1 MVNFFGHT
9 PRGFKKV
16 LYFSIA
22 AHIAVII
29 ALGIYMR
36 GSRKVFFTPVY
47 TVSLVEPEPRHRPRR
62 AGKKAPPRAA
72 VKKKARKKTAVRKKA
87 VKKTA
92 RPKKKTI
99 ALKKKK
105 AAPPKHGKHEEEDL
119 TEALSA
125 IRRKVRAEEEKR
137 MLAARIEAMRKRRE
151 AEALMKKLEGIKK
164 TLETPAPAGAAAP
177 KKAPARPSAPAPT
190 GGLRTESLE
199 LKHKA
204 YFSLIRDRVQANWI
218 YPETFDNEK
227 ISVIVSIRIGRDG
240 TLLKSWVEK
249 GSGNRQFDE
258 SLLKAVRKAAPFPPL
273 PEDFTEDTLET
284 GLRFCPTCD

>member
-9 PRGFKKV
+9 PRVFKKV

-22 AHIAVII
+22 AHIAVIT

-47 TVSLVEPEPRHRPRR
+47 TVSLVEPAPRQRRR
-62 AGKKAPPRAA
+62 ARKKPAHHAA
-72 VKKKARKKTAVRKKA
+72 IKKKARKNTVVRKKA
-87 VKKTA
+87 AKKAVTA
-92 RPKKKTI
+92 KKKTI
-99 ALKKKK
+99 VIKKKK
-105 AAPPKHGKHEEEDL
+105 AAPRPKKHVEEDL

-125 IRRKVRAEEEKR
+125 IRKKVRAEEEKR
-137 MLAARIEAMRKRRE
+137 ILAAKIEAIRRRQE
-151 AEALMKKLEGIKK
+151 AEALMKRLESIKK
-164 TLETPAPAGAAAP
+164 TLETPAPAA
-177 KKAPARPSAPAPT
+177 KAPVRKAGPAALTPT
-190 GGLRTESLE
+190 GGLRTENLE

-218 YPETFDNEK
+218 YPERFDNK
-227 ISVIVSIRIGRDG
+227 KVSVIVSIRIGRDG

-258 SLLKAVRKAAPFPPL
+258 SLLKAVRKASPFPAL

>member
-9 PRGFKKV
+9 PRVFKKV

-22 AHIAVII
+22 AHVVVII
-29 ALGIYMR
+29 ALGIHMR

-47 TVSLVEPEPRHRPRR
+47 TVSLVEPPRQTKRR
-62 AGKKAPPRAA
+62 ARKKPAPHATI
-72 VKKKARKKTAVRKKA
+72 KKKARKKTIVRKKSTRKA
-87 VKKTA
+87 IV
-92 RPKKKTI
+92 
-99 ALKKKK
+99 LKKKK
-105 AAPPKHGKHEEEDL
+105 AAPKPAKRVDEDL
-119 TEALSA
+119 TEALST
-125 IRRKVRAEEEKR
+125 IRKKVRAEEEKR
-137 MLAARIEAMRKRRE
+137 IIAAKIEAIKRRQE
-151 AEALMKKLEGIKK
+151 AEALMKRLESIKK
-164 TLETPAPAGAAAP
+164 TLETPSPAA
-177 KKAPARPSAPAPT
+177 SAPVKKPASPALTPT

-218 YPETFDNEK
+218 YPERFDNEK
-227 ISVIVSIRIGRDG
+227 VSVIVSIRIGRDG

-273 PEDFTEDTLET
+273 PEDFGEDALET
-284 GLRFCPTCD
+284 GLRFCPTCE